1 MWETEWALVG
11 LVGGLSV
18 AGILEYFSISKEGLL
33 VMSIML
39 IVDFIFWII
48 AAKVRGEKIES
59 KKREEGLVRKVSRW
73 VIPFIVSWGLKWTWM
88 WWIEELNTAILWM
101 IVFSEL
107 YSVVWHIYSINYK
120 EELPELDSIKLL
132 LNWIAKFLKGLISKT
147 DEVINKEENEETHNL
162 PEE

>member
-1 MWETEWALVG
+1 MWETDWALVG

-18 AGILEYFSISKEGLL
+18 AGILEYFSISKEGLT

-48 AAKVRGEKIES
+48 AAKVRGEALES
-59 KKREEGLVRKVSRW
+59 SKRQQGLVRKLSRW
-73 VIPFIVSWGLKWTWM
+73 VIPFIVAWGLKWTWM
-88 WWIEELNTAILWM
+88 WWIEQLNTAILWM

-107 YSVVWHIYSINYK
+107 YSVIWHIYSINYK

>member
-1 MWETEWALVG
+1 MWETEWALIW

-18 AGILEYFSISKEGLL
+18 AGILDYFWISQEGLL

-59 KKREEGLVRKVSRW
+59 KKRQEGLVRKLSRW
-73 VIPFIVSWGLKWTWM
+73 VIPFIVAWGLKRTWM

-107 YSVVWHIYSINYK
+107 YSVIWHIYSINYK

-132 LNWIAKFLKGLISKT
+132 LNWIAKFLKGLVNKT
-147 DEVINKEENEETHNL
+147 DEVINKEGQEDEPKVEE
-162 PEE
+162 